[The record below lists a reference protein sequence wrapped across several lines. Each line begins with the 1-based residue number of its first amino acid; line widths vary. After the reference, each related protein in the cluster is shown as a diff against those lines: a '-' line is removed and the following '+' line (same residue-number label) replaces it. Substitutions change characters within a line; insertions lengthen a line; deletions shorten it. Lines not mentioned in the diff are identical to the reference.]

1 MPPYSSQIDGSVRV
15 VSALNSSKHGS
26 GKLIVQDGC
35 EFFGAGDQH
44 IQSSSSSSDLFVGSK
59 KNINIGATDTLSVN
73 VGCVGQTTTLKGAVQ
88 VDQASTFTGAVTA
101 SSSLAVTGIST
112 LTGAASCGSTLAV
125 TGSTTLSDTLSVA
138 GTSTF
143 AKGVTMSETLAVT
156 GTSEFTGDVAA
167 KGALVVDTTTQL
179 KGDLQC
185 DTNVVVAGN
194 LTVSGTTVTVNSE
207 QVLIRDNLLVLNSTG
222 LENKDSGLLFK
233 RSTGVDNEAFFF
245 DESDNTFVLAT
256 TESLHD
262 SATVTVKSLSKLKCA
277 GIESDQA
284 ISQPGLATTTV
295 DLAGDSSVPVS
306 IPGVTA
312 TRGSYEFIIESDS
325 DLHPTGSVYNYK
337 IVKNSAASAS
347 YASFGVHQAGDS
359 NEQVYVSWAAGEA
372 PKLYHKDL
380 NASASPIKY
389 NIKYMRVN

>member
-1 MPPYSSQIDGSVRV
+1 VI
-15 VSALNSSKHGS
+15 
-26 GKLIVQDGC
+26 
-35 EFFGAGDQH
+35 
-44 IQSSSSSSDLFVGSK
+44 
-59 KNINIGATDTLSVN
+59 
-73 VGCVGQTTTLKGAVQ
+73 
-88 VDQASTFTGAVTA
+88 
-101 SSSLAVTGIST
+101 
-112 LTGAASCGSTLAV
+112 
-125 TGSTTLSDTLSVA
+125 
-138 GTSTF
+138 
-143 AKGVTMSETLAVT
+143 
-156 GTSEFTGDVAA
+156 
-167 KGALVVDTTTQL
+167 
-179 KGDLQC
+179 
-185 DTNVVVAGN
+185 AGN
-194 LTVSGTTVTVNSE
+194 LTVQGTTTQVDSE
-207 QVLIRDNLLVLNSTG
+207 QILIKDNLMVLNSTG

-233 RSTGVDNEAFFF
+233 RQTGVDNEAFFY

-277 GIESDQA
+277 GIVSDA
-284 ISQPGLATTTV
+284 PISQPGLATTTV
-295 DLAGDSSVPVS
+295 DLAGDSATPVS

-312 TRGSYEFIIESDS
+312 TRGADEFIIESDS